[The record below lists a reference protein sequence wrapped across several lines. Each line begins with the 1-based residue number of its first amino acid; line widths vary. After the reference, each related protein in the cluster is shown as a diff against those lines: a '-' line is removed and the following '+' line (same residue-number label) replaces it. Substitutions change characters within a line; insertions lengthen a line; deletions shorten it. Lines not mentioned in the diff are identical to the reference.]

1 MFRIRTGSKGEKGA
15 GEGGRESERERERER
30 MSLQALVVD
39 ESAIIFQRR
48 QFRINLVS
56 TRFIIVLMF
65 SVLSVRSSP
74 QNLVIVGGA

>member
-1 MFRIRTGSKGEKGA
+1 
-15 GEGGRESERERERER
+15 